1 LTSTPAGI
9 LTIEDLD
16 RHVARLATI
25 VWNHGAIVEG
35 PHLDEYDDGALV
47 FDLSGDL
54 PGPDRPAPTAVV
66 LRETWMPVATNRYRR
81 AEYAYELIEH
91 PLGRRRAFHAHDR
104 SHFVDTFDVATHEH
118 CEESL
123 GAPTCEHYFGLPV
136 DAYAAVQRLM
146 VAWGRPGPLGC
157 DDLRCI
163 A

>member
-157 DDLRCI
+157 HDLRCI
-163 A
+163 T